1 MKSRYKIMIIVG
13 IAVVSFF
20 VWPIPYN
27 EICNMFD
34 NYDPCSRITG
44 IDIPIIDML
53 QYDTTLGMIDHL
65 ESNCDEICPDD
76 HLSKIQWESIKTG
89 DIKNTFQE
97 PSPYNT
103 SSIPTKN
110 PSECWYQEDDGSMTP
125 CKMGGEKS
133 LEWAV
138 MMFLIL
144 FWPYIILG
152 ITIVII
158 FMVWRKR
165 K

>member
-1 MKSRYKIMIIVG
+1 
-13 IAVVSFF
+13 
-20 VWPIPYN
+20 
-27 EICNMFD
+27 MF
-34 NYDPCSRITG
+34 
-44 IDIPIIDML
+44 
-53 QYDTTLGMIDHL
+53 LGELHVNDFR
-65 ESNCDEICPDD
+65 
-76 HLSKIQWESIKTG
+76 
-89 DIKNTFQE
+89 NTQ
-97 PSPYNT
+97 
-103 SSIPTKN
+103 N

-125 CKMGGEKS
+125 CKMGDEKS

-152 ITIVII
+152 ITIVTI